1 MSFLQMTLTGAAL
14 IAAVAV
20 IRLAAGRA
28 LPRRVFVLLWAIVV
42 LRLLAPFPSLLG
54 FELPQRAEAAYA
66 EAVSVAP
73 STAARTDTDFDVPA
87 IFDTQTGVT
96 APAAPA
102 RRSVTIADA
111 LRYVWLAG
119 AVIAAATAVFLYAA
133 GYRRFARAVP
143 DESEAARAWLEAH
156 PLRRGLSLR
165 RLKGFASP
173 LTYGIFRPVIIV
185 PANLDLADGAAKL
198 ALEHEYVHA
207 RRFDLVFKLVLTAAL
222 AVHWF
227 NPAVWLMYL
236 LAQRD
241 IELACDEAVLRILG
255 TGGRADYAR
264 ALLSMEERRGPLPA
278 LRVSFGANRTKERIK
293 AIMKYRKRS
302 ALAIVLAAVLT
313 LGLAACAVTGPKT
326 VEKSSFEPTLTTSYS
341 VGGVG
346 WGSEFDEIQEKLGDA
361 AEVSHY
367 GTGLTVKDVTFC
379 GQKADVEY
387 LTARMAGMNV
397 SYELYA
403 VDILFDEDFDKDA
416 VISGVSD
423 VLGEG
428 EEIEIDRFGEHD
440 DLPEQLWRWMSTAKY
455 GFIPKYRASFLKDP
469 PSGRP
474 TLRFINNQIYW
485 DTSAST
491 LH

>member
-14 IAAVAV
+14 IAAVAI

-54 FELPQRAEAAYA
+54 FELPQRVEHAYA
-66 EAVSVAP
+66 GTVTAAS
-73 STAARTDTDFDVPA
+73 STAARTETSIDLPA
-87 IFDTQTGVT
+87 LFDTHTGVT
-96 APAAPA
+96 APSAPA
-102 RRSVTIADA
+102 RRAVTLAEA

-119 AVIAAATAVFLYAA
+119 AVIAAAAAVFLYAA

-143 DESEAARAWLEAH
+143 DESEEARAWLEAH

-165 RLKGFASP
+165 RLEGFASP
-173 LTYGIFRPVIIV
+173 LTYGIFRPVILV
-185 PANLDLADGAAKL
+185 PANLDLSDGAAKL

-264 ALLSMEERRGPLPA
+264 TLLSMEERRGPLPA

-293 AIMKYRKRS
+293 AIMKFRKRS

-313 LGLAACAVTGPKT
+313 LGLAACALTGPKT
-326 VEKSSFEPTLTTSYS
+326 VEKSSNELTLTSNYT
-341 VGGVG
+341 VGGVR
-346 WGSEFDEIQEKLGDA
+346 WGSRFNEIQEKFGDE

-387 LTARMAGMNV
+387 LLAHV
-397 SYELYA
+397 SGKTMLYS
-403 VDILFDEDFDKDA
+403 VEIMFDEDFDKDA
-416 VISGVSD
+416 VISGVND
-423 VLGEG
+423 VLGE
-428 EEIEIDRFGEHD
+428 IND
-440 DLPEQLWRWMSTAKY
+440 DEYYTFSDGTRYHVNPFWASYGSSTYRVSYKY
-455 GFIPKYRASFLKDP
+455 YADFHTDAATGRQCLTFTNYQVLDQPASY
-469 PSGRP
+469 S
-474 TLRFINNQIYW
+474 
-485 DTSAST
+485 
-491 LH
+491 